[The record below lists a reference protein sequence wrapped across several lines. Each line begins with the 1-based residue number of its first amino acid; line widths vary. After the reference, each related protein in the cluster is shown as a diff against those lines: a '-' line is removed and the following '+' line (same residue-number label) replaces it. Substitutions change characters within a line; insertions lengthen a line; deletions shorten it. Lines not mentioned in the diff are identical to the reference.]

1 MVARSP
7 SSSVFS
13 SLISSSANRFRL
25 IERISFWYS
34 SNNRWRN
41 FCVFLSSI
49 LSSLVP
55 PKPSWFRNR
64 DMGVYASGSSCQPT
78 TFDEPDPE
86 QVQHEQ
92 RQHLN
97 SGARPKKHHHREQVL
112 YQS

>member
-13 SLISSSANRFRL
+13 SLISSSANRFRF

-49 LSSLVP
+49 MSSFVP

-64 DMGVYASGSSCQPT
+64 DMGVYASSSPCQLT
-78 TFDEPDPE
+78 SFDEPDPE
-86 QVQHEQ
+86 QVQHEKRQ
-92 RQHLN
+92 R
-97 SGARPKKHHHREQVL
+97 RKHSAPV
-112 YQS
+112 

>member
-25 IERISFWYS
+25 IERMSFWYS

-49 LSSLVP
+49 CVLSCPPRTLVVSQP
-55 PKPSWFRNR
+55 
-64 DMGVYASGSSCQPT
+64 GYGSICVTIAVST
-78 TFDEPDPE
+78 TQLLTNQIPE
-86 QVQHEQ
+86 QVQHDERQ
-92 RQHLN
+92 RRNRVTL
-97 SGARPKKHHHREQVL
+97 
-112 YQS
+112 